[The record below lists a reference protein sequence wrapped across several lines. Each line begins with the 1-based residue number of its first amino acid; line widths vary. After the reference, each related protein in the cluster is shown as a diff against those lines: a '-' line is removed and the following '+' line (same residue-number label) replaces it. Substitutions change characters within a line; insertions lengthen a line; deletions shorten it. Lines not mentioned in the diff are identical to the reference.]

1 MTKSKRILREMISS
15 EIRLYQNWNEKFF
28 IILTLKIRQ
37 SKMKQTKIA
46 QKNEKIIKEIA
57 KNNSNE
63 TQSRN
68 YQASS
73 LKNNNLRSILN
84 LKKEAF
90 KNTLKTWELNE
101 ILEDLRKTTLKL
113 LKSENLYRNYSF
125 K

>member
-1 MTKSKRILREMISS
+1 
-15 EIRLYQNWNEKFF
+15 
-28 IILTLKIRQ
+28 
-37 SKMKQTKIA
+37 MKQTKIA

-73 LKNNNLRSILN
+73 LKNNQLRSILN

-90 KNTLKTWELNE
+90 KNTLKT
-101 ILEDLRKTTLKL
+101 
-113 LKSENLYRNYSF
+113 
-125 K
+125 